1 MSERVKV
8 SELADDGDA
17 VLDAIRRK
25 LLHPEVA
32 ARMPVRRAKVIVVT
46 AGEIRKAAES
56 NPGHRVA
63 RVYRRAV
70 AGKRDKA
77 RVAVDA
83 ADLQALLANT
93 EVKTTEEVVD
103 GARVITKLM
112 NDELPLPAAADVE
125 SPSSD

>member
-1 MSERVKV
+1 MSDKVKV
-8 SELADDGDA
+8 SELMGDGDDK
-17 VLDAIRRK
+17 VMEAIRRK
-25 LLHPEVA
+25 LLKPEVA
-32 ARMPVRRAKVIVVT
+32 ARMPVRKSKVLTVT
-46 AGEIRKAAES
+46 VAEIRRAVDA

-63 RVYRRAV
+63 KVYRKAV
-70 AGKRDKA
+70 AGKRDTL

-112 NDELPLPAAADVE
+112 NEELPLPVAE
-125 SPSSD
+125 SPPSEA

>member
-1 MSERVKV
+1 VSESDKVKA
-8 SELADDGDA
+8 SELASDGDA

-46 AGEIRKAAES
+46 AAEIRKAAES

-63 RVYRRAV
+63 KVYRKAV

-83 ADLQALLANT
+83 ADLQALLANV
-93 EVKTTEEVVD
+93 EVKTVEEIVD

-112 NDELPLPAAADVE
+112 NDDMPLPVAE
-125 SPSSD
+125 SV

>member
-46 AGEIRKAAES
+46 AAEIRKAVES
-56 NPGHRVA
+56 NPGHRIA
-63 RVYRRAV
+63 KVYRRAV

-83 ADLQALLANT
+83 ADLQALLANA
-93 EVKTTEEVVD
+93 EVKTTEEVID

-112 NDELPLPAAADVE
+112 NDDLPLPVAE

>member
-1 MSERVKV
+1 MSESDKVKA
-8 SELADDGDA
+8 SELASDGDA

-46 AGEIRKAAES
+46 AAEIRKAAES

-63 RVYRRAV
+63 KVYRKAV

-93 EVKTTEEVVD
+93 EVKTVEEIVD

-112 NDELPLPAAADVE
+112 NEEFPLPVAE

>member
-1 MSERVKV
+1 MVKSVKV
-8 SELADDGDA
+8 SELAGDGDA

-25 LLHPEVA
+25 LLHPEVT

-46 AGEIRKAAES
+46 AAEIRRAVDT

-63 RVYRRAV
+63 KVYRRAV

-83 ADLQALLANT
+83 ADLQALLNNT
-93 EVKTTEEVVD
+93 EVKTVEEIVD

-112 NDELPLPAAADVE
+112 NEELPLPAVE
-125 SPSSD
+125 SPSSE

>member
-1 MSERVKV
+1 MSESDKVSV
-8 SELADDGDA
+8 SELVGDGDA

-25 LLHPEVA
+25 LLNPEVA

-63 RVYRRAV
+63 KVYRKAV
-70 AGKRDKA
+70 AGMRDKA

-83 ADLQALLANT
+83 ADLQALLANV
-93 EVKTTEEVVD
+93 EVKTVEEIVD
-103 GARVITKLM
+103 GAKVVTKLM
-112 NDELPLPAAADVE
+112 NADLPFPVAE
-125 SPSSD
+125 SA

>member
-1 MSERVKV
+1 MNESDRVRV
-8 SELADDGDA
+8 SELVGDGDA

-46 AGEIRKAAES
+46 VAEIRKAAES

-63 RVYRRAV
+63 KVYRRAV

-83 ADLQALLANT
+83 ADLQALLANV
-93 EVKTTEEVVD
+93 EVKTVEEIVD

-112 NDELPLPAAADVE
+112 NEEFPLPVAE